1 MKTKLLTTAI
11 AFILGMGIQQ
21 NAHADLKD
29 GLVAHWSFDDC
40 RATDNS
46 GNGHDGTLNGNPQCV
61 DGVKGKAFSF
71 DGSNDW
77 LDGSINSDAFAGNW
91 TIATWFYHKGN
102 ETPTVTWGGIF
113 SNNNNEVSNAPVM
126 SFRGGDD
133 NNTGIADSNYFGI
146 DGAGITAKGTFI
158 DLGSHLNKWI
168 FAVITYQ
175 NGIPTVYAYKDGQLI
190 KNSQAL
196 PYVLQRGDKFYIARH
211 YGGPNTVQ
219 LYKGSIDDL
228 RIYNRALTEAEV
240 MELYNGGGVE
250 EVVKVPEVLKVEP
263 TEAIKNKYTVFTVTG
278 SNLTADNIEFNL
290 DGCVNANT
298 ENERTQS
305 TDTKRLFRCMLP
317 TTGEIRGRIY
327 SASTGKLL
335 NTFGVQMRNPPAV
348 TSLKTTDSFPLNG
361 VMTPDWVKLKTDK
374 ATWKG
379 EVSGDAIDDK
389 TAYEGRFSF
398 GSAKIGANQT
408 AAIETTINVT
418 QAGQLSFARRVSS
431 NPEHGVLN
439 FEISGKQK
447 NGAWKTLITEK
458 SSGDVAWEMKN
469 YALTVGQFKLRW
481 TYAKDG
487 AEAKGED
494 KAWID
499 AVSYPSSV
507 KVAAKTCEG
516 ITAGTVKLMTI
527 KNPTCDQLQAYKVW
541 STLIRPAKLAE
552 NDHWKADLDT
562 VEGRNQL
569 WEKWVKIISS
579 VVAVVQVNYSLDTG
593 DAVGGVTSALSKS
606 LDFLCNGVFD
616 DPVNQSLCGVGKD
629 FVVNILDG
637 YFQKLATGQAATYGW
652 GAAPDIIEKAITIGY
667 NLRDAWD
674 ADEIALTLNNTN
686 LADDV
691 LDEYYKGGSNDAALK
706 VMAKKYGAKNT
717 ALSTLID
724 SMANQKGYYNGWAD
738 SLTWSFYGNEYSNET
753 VVNNIESV
761 KNLNRLTIKN
771 FLNK

>member
-1 MKTKLLTTAI
+1 MKTLKHIPLTPFKGGISLTI
-11 AFILGMGIQQ
+11 AFLLGMGIQQ

-113 SNNNNEVSNAPVM
+113 SNNNEASNAPVM

-240 MELYNGGGVE
+240 LELYNGAIQPKETVQISGKIKFGSQAGKGVTLSGE
-250 EVVKVPEVLKVEP
+250 GLTEKCLTDATGQFNCKIQKGWTGVLTPVSKGVSFSPPKISVTDAQTNLEVKTPLVG
-263 TEAIKNKYTVFTVTG
+263 T
-278 SNLTADNIEFNL
+278 
-290 DGCVNANT
+290 
-298 ENERTQS
+298 
-305 TDTKRLFRCMLP
+305 
-317 TTGEIRGRIY
+317 
-327 SASTGKLL
+327 
-335 NTFGVQMRNPPAV
+335 
-348 TSLKTTDSFPLNG
+348 TTDSFPLNG
-361 VMTPDWVKLKTDK
+361 MMTSDWVKLKTDK
-374 ATWKG
+374 ATWQVETSTG
-379 EVSGDAIDDK
+379 ASDDK

-447 NGAWKTLITEK
+447 NGTWKTLITEK

-527 KNPTCDQLQAYKVW
+527 KNPTCDQLQAYAVW
-541 STLIRPAKLAE
+541 SKAIRSSRLKEAGIYSSKITGIEKDNEWWQNVVSGLGMAAGFISPFNPLSSDVAVERVTDLVFGSLLKESIGVLCSDKVITDPVYSSLCDLGREGLFSGVIESLKKFATGNKISGWAVAPYAIE
-552 NDHWKADLDT
+552 KSISIGLNLRYAWKADD
-562 VEGRNQL
+562 
-569 WEKWVKIISS
+569 
-579 VVAVVQVNYSLDTG
+579 VAFN
-593 DAVGGVTSALSKS
+593 
-606 LDFLCNGVFD
+606 
-616 DPVNQSLCGVGKD
+616 
-629 FVVNILDG
+629 
-637 YFQKLATGQAATYGW
+637 
-652 GAAPDIIEKAITIGY
+652 
-667 NLRDAWD
+667 
-674 ADEIALTLNNTN
+674 LNNTN
-686 LADDV
+686 LADDF
-691 LDEYYKGGSNDAALK
+691 LDEYYKGGSNNAALK
-706 VMAKKYGAKNT
+706 TMAKKYGAKNT
-717 ALSTLID
+717 ALSALVD
-724 SMANQKGYYNGWAD
+724 AMATQKGYYNGWAD
-738 SLTWSFYGNEYSNET
+738 SLTWSFYGDEYSNEI

-761 KNLNRLTIKN
+761 KTLNQTMIKN
-771 FLNK
+771 FLNLKK